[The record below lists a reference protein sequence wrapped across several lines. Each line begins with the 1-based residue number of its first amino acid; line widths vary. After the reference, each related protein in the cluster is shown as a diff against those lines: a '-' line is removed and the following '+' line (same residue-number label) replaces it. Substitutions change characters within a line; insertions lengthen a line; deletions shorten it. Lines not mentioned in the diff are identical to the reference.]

1 MSALRWPIGVAPV
14 FLMNL
19 AACTSQQSAETRST
33 DRVVL
38 ADSTSV
44 PLELDRASR
53 PVVQV
58 MLNGRGPYRLGVET
72 GSPVTRLTSAV
83 VGNLQLK
90 RAGELDGDVLVQ
102 LDSLRIGGALIR
114 DLQVA
119 GGDAVS
125 QLGLDGVLGLDA
137 YADLL
142 LTVDY
147 PNSRLVLSRGRL
159 PAPDGREVL
168 RAVRVG
174 PFVGIEVDAAGV
186 KEIGV
191 VDTQGGVGFAVIP
204 EVGERLTFAAPLE
217 VVGHAVVGGT
227 APVEVRGARLA
238 GDLTLGRYRFSR
250 PRIAV
255 HELPPSIPSHITIG
269 TRVLRHFAVTLDQ
282 QSMTVRL
289 ARADSAAIEDA

>member
-1 MSALRWPIGVAPV
+1 
-14 FLMNL
+14 MNL
-19 AACTSQQSAETRST
+19 AACSSQESSQASPA

-38 ADSTSV
+38 ADSTMV

-53 PVVQV
+53 PVVRV
-58 MLNGRGPYRLGVET
+58 MLYGRGPYRLGVET
-72 GSPVTRLTSAV
+72 GSPVTRLTSGV
-83 VGNLQLK
+83 VDSLGLK
-90 RAGELDGDVLVQ
+90 RTGELDGDKLVH
-102 LDSLRIGGALIR
+102 LDSLRIGDALIR
-114 DLQVA
+114 NLEVA
-119 GGDAVS
+119 GGDAVA

-142 LTVDY
+142 LTVDF
-147 PNSRLVLSRGRL
+147 PNERLVLSRGSL

-204 EVGERLTFAAPLE
+204 EVAERLTFATPLQ
-217 VVGHAVVGGT
+217 VVGRAVVGGT

-238 GDLTLGRYRFSR
+238 GELGLGRYRFTQ

-269 TRVLRHFAVTLDQ
+269 TKVLRHFAVTVDQ
-282 QSMTVRL
+282 RAMAVRL
-289 ARADSAAIEDA
+289 VRADSAAIEDA

>member
-1 MSALRWPIGVAPV
+1 
-14 FLMNL
+14 
-19 AACTSQQSAETRST
+19 
-33 DRVVL
+33 VVL
-38 ADSTSV
+38 ADSTTV

-72 GSPVTRLTSAV
+72 GSPNTRLTSAV
-83 VGNLQLK
+83 MDSLRL
-90 RAGELDGDVLVQ
+90 RPPAH
-102 LDSLRIGGALIR
+102 LDSLRIGEALIR

-159 PAPDGREVL
+159 PAPDGRDVL

-204 EVGERLTFAAPLE
+204 EVAERLTFATPLE
-217 VVGHAVVGGT
+217 VVGRAVVGGT
-227 APVEVRGARLA
+227 APVEVRGSRLA
-238 GDLTLGRYRFSR
+238 GDLNLGRYRFFR

-282 QSMTVRL
+282 RSMAVRL

>member
-1 MSALRWPIGVAPV
+1 MS
-14 FLMNL
+14 L
-19 AACTSQQSAETRST
+19 AGCSSQQSTPASPA

-38 ADSTSV
+38 ADSTTV
-44 PLELDRASR
+44 PLELDRTSR

-72 GSPVTRLTSAV
+72 GSPNTRLSSAV
-83 VGNLQLK
+83 VDSLRL
-90 RAGELDGDVLVQ
+90 RREGEEGGEPLVH

-147 PNSRLVLSRGRL
+147 PNSRLVLSRDKL

-204 EVGERLTFAAPLE
+204 EVAERLTFATPLQ
-217 VVGHAVVGGT
+217 VVGRAVVGGT
-227 APVEVRGARLA
+227 APVEVRGSRLA
-238 GDLTLGRYRFSR
+238 GDLNLGRYRFTQ

-282 QSMTVRL
+282 RTMAVRL
-289 ARADSAAIEDA
+289 ARADSAAIQDA

>member
-1 MSALRWPIGVAPV
+1 MPALRWSVGVTPV
-14 FLMNL
+14 LLMNL
-19 AACTSQQSAETRST
+19 AACSSQESAGTSPM

-38 ADSTSV
+38 ADSTTV

-83 VGNLQLK
+83 VDSLGLK
-90 RAGELDGDVLVQ
+90 RAGENPLVQ
-102 LDSLRIGGALIR
+102 LDSLRIGEALIR
-114 DLQVA
+114 NLQVA

-147 PNSRLVLSRGRL
+147 PNERLVLSRGAL

-204 EVGERLTFAAPLE
+204 EVAERLTFASPLQ
-217 VVGHAVVGGT
+217 VVGRAVVGGT

-238 GDLTLGRYRFSR
+238 GELRLGRYRFTQ

-255 HELPPSIPSHITIG
+255 HELPPSVPSQITIG
-269 TRVLRHFAVTLDQ
+269 TKVLRHFTVTVDQ
-282 QSMTVRL
+282 RSMAVRL
-289 ARADSAAIEDA
+289 VRADSAAIEDA